1 MSFLFI
7 VCGFPIGMLA
17 IECSIPSCHPL
28 NQKIGLLKIEKDLEF
43 TLMTHPDIQDYVPY
57 KGGDYVAIDFE
68 TANEKRSS
76 ACAIGL
82 AVVKNNEIVHKNSW
96 LIRPPKNRFSL
107 FNISIHGIEPNDVSD
122 APEFKDLWP
131 ALSPYFDGGH
141 VIAHNADFDMGVLR
155 GCLELYGLSYPKF
168 NYDCTL
174 RIARGVWPS
183 LKKHGLNHVAEHLG
197 VSLAHHDALD
207 DAIAAAKI
215 ALHACDQTESASL
228 RELTKK
234 LRLSPKLF

>member
-7 VCGFPIGMLA
+7 VCGFLIG
-17 IECSIPSCHPL
+17 IPAMEFVYPNL
-28 NQKIGLLKIEKDLEF
+28 GLLKSEKALEF
-43 TLMTHPDIQDYVPY
+43 TLMTHPDIQDYMPY
-57 KGGDYVAIDFE
+57 EGGDYVAIDFE

-107 FNISIHGIEPNDVSD
+107 FNISIHGIEPDDVRD

-141 VIAHNADFDMGVLR
+141 VIAHNAGFDMGVLR

-215 ALHACDQTESASL
+215 ALHACDQTESESL